1 MCFHEDLTHFEQT
14 IYNEE
19 GTKFVVC
26 LCKKQHSCDTRKD
39 IEEVTCIECLKKYIK
54 SYIELSKQ
62 QLVLCHEKKVRDL
75 QLHVKKLQREIN
87 IYTQREKLKKDPH
100 A

>member
-1 MCFHEDLTHFEQT
+1 MYAHEVTHFEVVEKNADG
-14 IYNEE
+14 I
-19 GTKFVVC
+19 KFATAFC
-26 LCKKQHSCDTRKD
+26 NGMFMCESSDD
-39 IEEVTCIECLKKYIK
+39 IESVTCIECLKKYIK
-54 SYIELSKQ
+54 SYIEPSKQ